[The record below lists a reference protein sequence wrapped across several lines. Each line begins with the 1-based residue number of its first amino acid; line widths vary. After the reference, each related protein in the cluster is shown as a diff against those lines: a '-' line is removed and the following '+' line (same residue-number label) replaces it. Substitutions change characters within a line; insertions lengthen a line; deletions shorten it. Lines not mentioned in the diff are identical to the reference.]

1 MKAVGNN
8 LVVIPVKITGDKTKG
23 GLLLVKKDREDIRY
37 IQAEIYSVS
46 DEIKSLK
53 KGDQIYYDRHAG
65 HSIEFEKEQY
75 TVIKIQDVVVVLWE
89 NYKLVT
95 LGT

>member
-1 MKAVGNN
+1 MKAIGNN
-8 LVVIPVKITGDKTKG
+8 IIITPEKVTSEKTKG

-37 IQAEIYSVS
+37 IQAEIHSVS

-75 TVIKIQDVVVVLWE
+75 TVIKIQDVVVVL
-89 NYKLVT
+89 
-95 LGT
+95 